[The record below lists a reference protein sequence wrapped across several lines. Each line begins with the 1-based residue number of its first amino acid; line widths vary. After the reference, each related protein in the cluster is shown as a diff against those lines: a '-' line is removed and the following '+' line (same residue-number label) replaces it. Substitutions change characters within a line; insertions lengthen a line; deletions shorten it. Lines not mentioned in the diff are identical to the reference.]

1 MTRAPRIAIVALRDS
16 HECTLDIGFRAS
28 VKDLC
33 LLSDLVTGPATTGSL
48 PTAKTIGIF
57 AVAAFAASTGCN

>member
-1 MTRAPRIAIVALRDS
+1 VDLNDARAPRIAIVALRDS

-33 LLSDLVTGPATTGSL
+33 LLSDRPSRCLD
-48 PTAKTIGIF
+48 
-57 AVAAFAASTGCN
+57 GCPFRLAGWSIRIDE